1 MQVRNPIYTSDGRID
16 MEIEHPVHGWI
27 PFTADPNDPEGHGRE
42 LFAKTKAGNYG
53 TIAAYVPPPVPP
65 PPTLEEKRA
74 SAALSREAF
83 MLALVEHDL
92 YDQVEAFVAA
102 QPKRVQVR
110 FAHAPRFL
118 RTDPELVT
126 LGVMAGFTDEQMDA
140 IFGIE

>member
-1 MQVRNPIYTSDGRID
+1 MAQARNARFTADGRID
-16 MEIEHPVHGWI
+16 LEIEHPVYGWI
-27 PFTADPNDPEGHGRE
+27 PFTADPNDVEEHGRQ
-42 LFAKTKAGNYG
+42 LFEAAYRGDYG
-53 TIAAYVPPPVPP
+53 TVEPYSLPP

-140 IFGIE
+140 VFGIE